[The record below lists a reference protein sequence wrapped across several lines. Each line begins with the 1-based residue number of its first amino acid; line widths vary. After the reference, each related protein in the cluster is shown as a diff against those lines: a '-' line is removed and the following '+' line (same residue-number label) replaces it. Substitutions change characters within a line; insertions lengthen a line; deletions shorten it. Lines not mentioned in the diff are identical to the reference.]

1 MTLLARLGVVLVVV
15 LGTASCTGGEPDGK
29 PSGAGKAEEGAPV
42 VQLGAPG
49 EDNRTLSPEEVEE
62 LSTPMH
68 TEADVAFVEMMIPH
82 HEQALEMAALVPDR
96 AQDPGLLA
104 MVERMEVSQADEI
117 QQLEDWL
124 TTNVATGSAQGE
136 HDDHDGDHD
145 GGHDGGHGEDHA
157 DMPGMLTP
165 EQLDQMRDL
174 DGRAFDRYFLQAMIN
189 HHDGA
194 IMMVQDLMEGGE
206 GGQET
211 TIFQLANHIGS
222 DQAVEIAAMKRR
234 LKALGG

>member
-1 MTLLARLGVVLVVV
+1 MTLLARLGAVLVVV
-15 LGTASCTGGEPDGK
+15 LGTTSCTGSEPDGK
-29 PSGAGKAEEGAPV
+29 PSGAEQAEGDAPV

-49 EDNRTLSPEEVEE
+49 EGNRTLSPEDVEE

-68 TEADVAFVEMMIPH
+68 TEADVEFVEMMIPH

-96 AQDPGLLA
+96 AGDPGLLA

-117 QQLEDWL
+117 QQLKDWL
-124 TTNVATGSAQGE
+124 TTNASSDSAQG
-136 HDDHDGDHD
+136 DHGDHGSD
-145 GGHDGGHGEDHA
+145 HGSDHGGDHGDQHA

-165 EQLDQMRDL
+165 QQLDRMRDL
-174 DGRAFDRYFLQAMIN
+174 DGRAFDRYFLRAMIN

-194 IMMVQDLMEGGE
+194 IMMVQDLMDGGE

>member
-1 MTLLARLGVVLVVV
+1 MTLLARLGVVLVVA
-15 LGTASCTGGEPDGK
+15 LATASCTDAEPASTPTED
-29 PSGAGKAEEGAPV
+29 GAPV

-49 EDNRTLSPEEVEE
+49 ESGTTLSPEDVEE
-62 LSTPMH
+62 LSTPMW
-68 TEADVAFVEMMIPH
+68 TDADVAFVEMMIPH

-96 AQDPGLLA
+96 AGDPGLVR

-117 QQLEDWL
+117 QLLEDWL
-124 TTNVATGSAQGE
+124 GTTLGSGAGE
-136 HDDHDGDHD
+136 DH
-145 GGHDGGHGEDHA
+145 GGHGDAHA

-165 EQLDQMRDL
+165 EQLDEMASL
-174 DGRAFDRYFLQAMIN
+174 EGRAFDRYFLQAMIN

-194 IMMVQDLMEGGE
+194 IRMVQTLMDGGE

-234 LKALGG
+234 LKALAG